1 LTSSSAFSL
10 ARRLRA
16 GEPVFC
22 GWSVLGA
29 PIVSETL
36 AREGFSAVAIDMQ
49 HGLWDVAAAADAI
62 AAIHHAGAAPLLRV
76 PAGDYAMASRAL
88 DFGAQGVIAP
98 MIDSAA
104 DARAF
109 VGAAKYPPLG
119 GRSWGPMRATMLTG
133 IDQKYYL
140 QAANA
145 LTVTFAMIESRAA
158 LDNLDAIARTDGIDG
173 LFLGPSD
180 LSIALSQGDYLD
192 PHAKEVEDGLDQM
205 AAAAR
210 KAGKIAGAYCRNA
223 ERALALKKRGISF
236 LAIGSD
242 LNLLRAGI
250 AAEMKILKS

>member
-62 AAIHHAGAAPLLRV
+62 AAIQHAGAAPLLRV

-98 MIDSAA
+98 MIDSVE

-109 VGAAKYPPLG
+109 VAATKYPPLG
-119 GRSWGPMRATMLTG
+119 GRSWGPMRATMLVG
-133 IDQKYYL
+133 IDQKDYL
-140 QAANA
+140 REANE
-145 LTVTFAMIESRAA
+145 LTVTLAMIESRAA
-158 LDNLDAIARTDGIDG
+158 LENVDAIAGTAGIDG

-180 LSIALSQGDYLD
+180 LSIALSQGAELA
-192 PHAKEVEDGLDQM
+192 PHAKTVEDGLDRIV
-205 AAAAR
+205 AAAR

-223 ERALALKKRGISF
+223 ERALGLQQRGITF
-236 LAIGSD
+236 FAIGSD
-242 LNLLRAGI
+242 LNLLRASI
-250 AAEMKILKS
+250 AAEIDILKS